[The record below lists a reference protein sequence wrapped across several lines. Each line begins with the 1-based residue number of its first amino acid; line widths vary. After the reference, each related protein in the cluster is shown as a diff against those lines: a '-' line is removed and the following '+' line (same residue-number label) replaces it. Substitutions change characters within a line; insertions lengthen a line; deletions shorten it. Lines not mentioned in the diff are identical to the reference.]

1 MAKKV
6 LSKENSGRKPSN
18 EVNVCGPKSGDATRP
33 SIKRSGI
40 DHCDVAIERDVIDQM
55 FAAQISANEC
65 EEQIKALRPQVEE
78 AVQELIRQR
87 GLPRN
92 YTGILDYH
100 GFKIRVQ
107 RPKSSTWHLN
117 TQIQDPNLDF
127 YKQLYKYYEQLQ
139 DSLKETRAD
148 LKRAGEKLEKAH
160 PDSESIKYGFTIALM
175 Q

>member
-40 DHCDVAIERDVIDQM
+40 DHCDVAVERDVIDQM
-55 FAAQISANEC
+55 FSAVLSANEC